1 VSPQQSANAAA
12 VEALTQGVN
21 AAAIGRYATAL
32 EIVAPY
38 RDSAI
43 APSFFALVASCYRQL
58 GDHALAA
65 VNDAHGLVSDSI
77 DTVGRADCATGWVA
91 DAIGTDAAA
100 PDHLEI
106 LDHRLDRAQK
116 ATDLAV
122 GSGQMWRLH
131 VRLSWVRAEVDLVA
145 VRPDA
150 ARTFADRAV
159 VSSLLH
165 GTQRHLAKSLL
176 IQGVARLADGQT
188 QSAVYSLE
196 RAAALA
202 DISGLHPLRVP
213 AHGLLA
219 QLADGVTAAAHRS
232 NAEHAADLIATDLP
246 PECSGWRQRP
256 DVVALTSP

>member
-1 VSPQQSANAAA
+1 VSPQQSAKAAA
-12 VEALTQGVN
+12 VDALTQGVN
-21 AAAIGRYATAL
+21 AAAFGCYATAL
-32 EIVAPY
+32 EIVTPH
-38 RDSAI
+38 RESAM
-43 APSFFALVASCYRQL
+43 APSIFALIASCYRQL
-58 GDHALAA
+58 GEHSLAA

-77 DTVGRADCATGWVA
+77 DAVGRADCATGWVA
-91 DAIGTDAAA
+91 DAIGTDASA

-106 LDHRLDRAQK
+106 LEHRLDRAQK

-145 VRPDA
+145 ARPDA

-188 QSAVYSLE
+188 QPAVYSLE

-202 DISGLHPLRVP
+202 DIAGLQPLRVP

-219 QLADGVTAAAHRS
+219 QLADGAIAAAHRGS
-232 NAEHAADLIATDLP
+232 AEQAADLIAADLP

-256 DVVALTSP
+256 DVVALTTS

>member
-1 VSPQQSANAAA
+1 VNAAA
-12 VEALTQGVN
+12 V
-21 AAAIGRYATAL
+21 GRYATAL
-32 EIVAPY
+32 KIVAPY
-38 RDSAI
+38 ENSAI
-43 APSFFALVASCYRQL
+43 APSIYAVIASCYRQL
-58 GDHALAA
+58 GEHSFAA
-65 VNDAHGLVSDSI
+65 VNDARGLVSDSI
-77 DTVGRADCATGWVA
+77 DAVGRADCATGWAA
-91 DAIGTDAAA
+91 DSIGTEALASDLQ
-100 PDHLEI
+100 DI

-131 VRLSWVRAEVDLVA
+131 VRLNWVRAEVDLVA

-150 ARTFADRAV
+150 ACTFADRAV

-176 IQGVARLADGQT
+176 IQGVTRLADGQT

-202 DISGLHPLRVP
+202 DLSGLHPLRVP

-219 QLADGVTAAAHRS
+219 QLSDGPTAAAHRAS
-232 NAEHAADLIATDLP
+232 AQQAADLIAADLP
-246 PECSGWRQRP
+246 VECSGWRQRP
-256 DVVALTSP
+256 DVVALTSS